1 VTSYNFHP
9 EALSDL
15 DEIWEYIRADDIE
28 AADRIIAE
36 VLSAIRSLILF
47 PNQGQKRPDL
57 TSRPVRFILVR
68 EYLIAYAPD

>member
-15 DEIWEYIRADDIE
+15 DEIWEYIHADDIE

-36 VLSAIRSLILF
+36 VLSAIRSLLLF
-47 PNQGQKRPDL
+47 PNQGHKRRDL
-57 TSRPVRFILVR
+57 TSRPMRFILVR
-68 EYLIAYAPD
+68 EYLIAYAP